1 MERLITNSIFFPQK
15 KRNYIRFSFLLQLRV
30 SSFKIKREKESRG
43 NLPTSFSYLRRRL
56 PENFCDWSLLVL
68 FLIRELVFC
77 KFSPL
82 LFILKLSILQK
93 HQHGLPFLRRAQCL
107 LKPGHEKKI
116 WTKQIYKK
124 RLNISVTGRW
134 RSCCSTVKQGSF
146 KHLLCGTFYIWHD
159 KFFPLTQ

>member
-1 MERLITNSIFFPQK
+1 MVSTLDFESSDPSSNLGGTCRRSMFFLDMFYFSSFRLVLYNSVEIPIRRSHFFSSN
-15 KRNYIRFSFLLQLRV
+15 KRNYKRFSFLLQLGI

-93 HQHGLPFLRRAQCL
+93 HQHSLPFSRRAQCL
-107 LKPGHEKKI
+107 LKPGHEKK
-116 WTKQIYKK
+116 
-124 RLNISVTGRW
+124 NIRKTN
-134 RSCCSTVKQGSF
+134 
-146 KHLLCGTFYIWHD
+146 I
-159 KFFPLTQ
+159 